1 MPAVLAVLRK
11 CKKVLGFDRDGLT
24 HFKLVDDHVLAV
36 IGIICHGISAE
47 SDFHERKIFS
57 CRAPHEG
64 AESCLSKSLLR
75 SEKHFLKSI
84 VFLSHIITGYES
96 SGFRIKD
103 ISAFAGD
110 AKGKFIDCL

>member
-1 MPAVLAVLRK
+1 M
-11 CKKVLGFDRDGLT
+11 
-24 HFKLVDDHVLAV
+24 LAV

-75 SEKHFLKSI
+75 SEKHFLKGI
-84 VFLSHIITGYES
+84 VFLPHIIAGDES
-96 SGFRIKD
+96 PGFRIKD
-103 ISAFAGD
+103 VAAFAGD
-110 AKGKFIDCL
+110 AEGKFIDCL